1 MATPRSGSIASFD
14 SERRRYP
21 NRLHGRRSPAIVC
34 MRSYEEPPMNDNQNN
49 QPQNAG
55 QPQPNVGDPKPS
67 DQAPVQNAPASNEP
81 GGESKPDGE
90 ASK

>member
-1 MATPRSGSIASFD
+1 
-14 SERRRYP
+14 
-21 NRLHGRRSPAIVC
+21 
-34 MRSYEEPPMNDNQNN
+34 MNDNQNN
-49 QPQNAG
+49 QPQSAG

-90 ASK
+90 TSK